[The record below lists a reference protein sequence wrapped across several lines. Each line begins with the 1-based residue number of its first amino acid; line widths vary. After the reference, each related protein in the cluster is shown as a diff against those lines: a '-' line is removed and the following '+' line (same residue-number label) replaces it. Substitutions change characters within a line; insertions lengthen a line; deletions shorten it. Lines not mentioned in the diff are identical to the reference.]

1 MAKEYVEV
9 DAYFDTLGN
18 ITPVAFWWN
27 NKQYEV
33 DKVIDVRRAASIL
46 AGDLGL
52 CYTCRILGKER
63 RIWFDDYNGKWF
75 VEVADK
81 KQAGICNTGRSQ

>member
-1 MAKEYVEV
+1 MAKEYIEV

-18 ITPVAFWWN
+18 VVPIAFWWDK
-27 NKQYEV
+27 KQYTV
-33 DKVIDVRRAASIL
+33 DKVLDVRRAASIL

-52 CYTCRILGKER
+52 RYTCRILGKER

-81 KQAGICNTGRSQ
+81 K